1 MKNTYQFITIAYLF
15 NLIIAQETTYP
26 PPTNLITV
34 PTAGTLV
41 RGSFSMEMRV
51 QKKGG
56 LITGLTVGITDR
68 FQFGLSYGAGNLI
81 GDDSLQW
88 YPRPEVNLKYHLL
101 DETGSAPGC
110 SIGLITQGF
119 GTYTSEYTPVDG
131 HGEPLDPLSVERYD
145 IKAYGAYISAS
156 KNWKTPLGNAGL
168 HAGMSKN
175 FLEDKDGDE
184 DPNLFFGLDM
194 EVNPELSLLVEYN
207 AALNENDMT
216 ANNLALSKGGYL
228 NAAVRWTFVD
238 RLHIEMDF
246 NNLLFDEDKVN
257 YFNRELKITYIEYF

>member
-1 MKNTYQFITIAYLF
+1 
-15 NLIIAQETTYP
+15 
-26 PPTNLITV
+26 
-34 PTAGTLV
+34 
-41 RGSFSMEMRV
+41 MEMRV

-131 HGEPLDPLSVERYD
+131 HGEPLEPLSVERYD
-145 IKAYGAYISAS
+145 IKAYGAYVSAS

>member
-1 MKNTYQFITIAYLF
+1 MKNTYQFIAIALLI
-15 NLIIAQETTYP
+15 NLISAQETTYP

-51 QKKGG
+51 QKNGG
-56 LITGLTVGITDR
+56 LTTGLTVGITDR

-101 DETGSAPGC
+101 DETSSAPGC
-110 SIGLITQGF
+110 AIGLITQGF
-119 GTYTSEYTPVDG
+119 GTYTYDYTPVDG
-131 HGEPLDPLSVERYD
+131 HGVPLEPLPVERYD
-145 IKAYGAYISAS
+145 IKAYGAYVSAS

-246 NNLLFDEDKVN
+246 NNLLFDEDKVS

>member
-1 MKNTYQFITIAYLF
+1 MKIIYQIITITYLF
-15 NLIIAQETTYP
+15 NLLVAQGTTYP

-41 RGSFSMEMRV
+41 RGSFSMDLRV

-56 LITGLTVGITDR
+56 LTTGLTVGITDR

-110 SIGLITQGF
+110 AIGLVTQGF
-119 GTYTSEYTPVDG
+119 GTYTYDHSSESES
-131 HGEPLDPLSVERYD
+131 GEPLDPLPVERYD
-145 IKAYGAYISAS
+145 IKAYGAYVSAS

-175 FLEDKDGDE
+175 FLEDKDGDG

-216 ANNLALSKGGYL
+216 AESLALNRGGYL

-246 NNLLFDEDKVN
+246 NNLLFDDDKVN
-257 YFNRELKITYIEYF
+257 YFNRELKIIYIEYF